1 MDLLEYQGKQ
11 LFARHGVPVPSGAPA
26 TTVEQAV
33 AAADEIGYPCV
44 IKAQVL
50 IGGRGK
56 AGGIKVAQDRT
67 EAEEHARAILG
78 MDIRG
83 FTVHEVWV
91 EAASDIASE
100 YYASIVFDR
109 AAKKPLVMLS
119 TQGGMDIEE
128 VADNNPDAIA
138 RLHVDPLLG
147 FQDFHARRLAFE
159 AGVDADVVRPVGA
172 LLNKLYDA
180 FSKEEAMLVE
190 VNPMIVT
197 PEREVK
203 ALDAKVTLDGNSLFR
218 HPDNAE
224 LRDAGGED
232 PQEQMAK
239 ERGLTYVKLDGNV
252 GILGNGAGLVMS
264 TLDVV
269 AQAGGKPANFLD
281 AGGGSKAEAITQA
294 VEVILSD
301 EKVTAVLFNIFGGI
315 TRCDEVAKGLIEAFD
330 QIKPTVPFVVR
341 LDGTN
346 DKEGRALLAE
356 ADLPNVFA
364 EATMLGAAKR
374 VVELAGDSGTRRAR
388 GRDRP
393 ARRGHRDRDR
403 RGRRPSG
410 GGCLMAI
417 LVDNDTKLC
426 VSGITGREG
435 TFHAMNNKRYGTQV
449 VSGVT
454 PGKGGQDVEG
464 VPVFNTFHDAVA
476 ETGANTAMIFVPPRF
491 AADSILEAED
501 AGIALVIAITE
512 GIPAHD
518 ELRVYNHLLGNPDCR
533 LIGPNCP
540 GILSPGKANVGI
552 IPASFFK
559 EGNVGVVSR
568 SGTLTYQIGNELA
581 QSGFGN
587 SSIVGI
593 GGDPVPGSS
602 FIDIIELFEA
612 DDETELIVMAGEIGG
627 SAEEEAADFI
637 AEHVSKPVVAYI
649 AGFTAPPGKTMGH
662 AGAIVSGTKG
672 TAAAKAEA
680 LEAKGVRVG
689 RTPTE
694 VAEIAA
700 DIAGSLAR

>member
-26 TTVEQAV
+26 STVEQAV

-56 AGGIKVAQDRT
+56 AGGIKVAQNHA

-172 LLNKLYDA
+172 LLTKLYDA
-180 FSKEEAMLVE
+180 FASEEAMLVE

-197 PEREVK
+197 SDRKVM

-218 HPDNAE
+218 HPENAE

-301 EKVTAVLFNIFGGI
+301 PKVTAVLFNIFGGI
-315 TRCDEVAKGLIEAFD
+315 TRCDEVARGLIEAFD

-356 ADLPNVFA
+356 ADLPNVHA

-374 VVELAGDSGTRRAR
+374 VVELAGES
-388 GRDRP
+388 
-393 ARRGHRDRDR
+393 
-403 RGRRPSG
+403 PSG
-410 GGCLMAI
+410 RGEPEGET
-417 LVDNDTKLC
+417 VPP
-426 VSGITGREG
+426 GEG
-435 TFHAMNNKRYGTQV
+435 T
-449 VSGVT
+449 
-454 PGKGGQDVEG
+454 
-464 VPVFNTFHDAVA
+464 
-476 ETGANTAMIFVPPRF
+476 
-491 AADSILEAED
+491 
-501 AGIALVIAITE
+501 
-512 GIPAHD
+512 
-518 ELRVYNHLLGNPDCR
+518 
-533 LIGPNCP
+533 
-540 GILSPGKANVGI
+540 
-552 IPASFFK
+552 
-559 EGNVGVVSR
+559 
-568 SGTLTYQIGNELA
+568 
-581 QSGFGN
+581 
-587 SSIVGI
+587 
-593 GGDPVPGSS
+593 
-602 FIDIIELFEA
+602 
-612 DDETELIVMAGEIGG
+612 ETELG
-627 SAEEEAADFI
+627 AADDR
-637 AEHVSKPVVAYI
+637 AE
-649 AGFTAPPGKTMGH
+649 
-662 AGAIVSGTKG
+662 AGA
-672 TAAAKAEA
+672 
-680 LEAKGVRVG
+680 
-689 RTPTE
+689 
-694 VAEIAA
+694 
-700 DIAGSLAR
+700 